1 MNGDAPEPSG
11 ELVRPYT
18 ATRGRARPSL
28 LLAIEAM
35 VTTTPFGHGRL
46 PALMLEQKAIVAM
59 CAKPQSVIEIA
70 AELRLPV
77 GVVRVLVADAAA
89 DRLVEVSQLNMPTG
103 APEIA
108 LLDRVLTSLRR
119 L

>member
-1 MNGDAPEPSG
+1 MNADAPEPSG

-18 ATRGRARPSL
+18 ATRGRARPSR
-28 LLAIEAM
+28 LLALEAM
-35 VTTTPFGHGRL
+35 VSSTPFGLGRL
-46 PALMLEQKAIVAM
+46 PALLLEQKAIVAM
-59 CAKPQSVIEIA
+59 CAQPQSVIEIA

-89 DRLVEVSQLNMPTG
+89 ERLVEISQLHMPTG
-103 APEIA
+103 SPEVA